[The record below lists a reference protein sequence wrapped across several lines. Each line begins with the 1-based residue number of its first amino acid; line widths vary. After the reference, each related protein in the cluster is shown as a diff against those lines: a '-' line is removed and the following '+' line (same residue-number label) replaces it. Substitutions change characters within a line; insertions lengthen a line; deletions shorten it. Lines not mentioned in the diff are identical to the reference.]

1 MDHGCA
7 KLRAKGIVLR
17 NMTSSTDSPVLPEPL
32 RQPVED
38 WLALRAG
45 ADPLGPL
52 LEGHPQAARQL
63 PRMLAC
69 STYLGDVISRYPEA
83 FAELLA
89 SGRFDRSLHARELDE
104 LFVAA
109 VPESL
114 TESECERQLR
124 LLRHRELLRIA
135 WRDLAGIAEVEETLQ
150 ELSDLADA
158 AIRTALR
165 WSLAALEPQFG
176 EAREASGD
184 PAVFLVL
191 GMGKLG
197 GHELNFSSDI
207 DLIFLY
213 SDQGET
219 IGRRSVSNEQY
230 FRSLGQ
236 KLISLLSKQTADGF
250 VYRVDVRLRPF
261 GDSGPLAVSVPAL
274 ETYLLRHG
282 RDWERYAYVKAR
294 VINDWHGTAA
304 LFEEVLTP
312 FVYRRYL
319 DYGVFSSLR
328 EMKAMIEAEVKRR
341 EFAANLKL
349 GAGGIREIEFI
360 VQSLQLIQ
368 GGTLREL
375 RQRRLLPALKAL
387 VRHGLLPGPVGDE
400 LAEAYRVLRRTENRL
415 QAIADKQ
422 THDLPDNDRD
432 RARLA
437 LACNCRDWDE
447 LGGEIARHRQIVA
460 GHFRQIVF
468 RGGDEDAAEDAPDS
482 LALAWVSADASGV
495 LPARLEALGYA
506 DPASAAERLAALRA
520 SGSYRRMDEIGRQRL
535 DELVPALVRGAAEQ
549 DSPDRALQGGLTVV
563 EAIGRRSAYFSLLN
577 ENPIALDRLLKIC
590 GLSEFLV
597 RQLAAHPVLLDELL
611 DPRVF
616 TDPPG
621 EKELADELGQRLAGI
636 AEDDVEAAQ
645 LALSH
650 FQQSAVFRV
659 AVADLSDALPLMK
672 VSDRL
677 TWIAEHVID
686 AALNIAFN
694 ELTARYGRPHCN
706 EGGKRREAR
715 FAVVAYGKLGG
726 LELGYGSDL
735 DLVFVHDSRGEHQE
749 TDGERSL
756 DNTRF
761 FARLTQ
767 RVIHMLTLAT
777 PVGSLYE
784 VDTRLRPSGR
794 SGALVSSL
802 DAFDRYQ
809 REDAWTWEHQ
819 ALLRSR
825 AVAGDPAVREA
836 YENLR
841 KRALT
846 HYVRREQLREDVAQM
861 RERMRR
867 ELSRG
872 DAEQFDLKQDAG
884 GVADIEFLVQYL
896 VLRDAPAHPEL
907 IVWSDNIRQL
917 DALADSGLLSA
928 ETAGLLADC
937 YRDYRARLHLMSLA
951 GQPGL
956 VPRAEV
962 AEPSAAVQAAWH
974 AVFG

>member
-1 MDHGCA
+1 MDF
-7 KLRAKGIVLR
+7 L
-17 NMTSSTDSPVLPEPL
+17 SDSLDLPEPL
-32 RQPVED
+32 RPAVDD
-38 WLALRAG
+38 WLQQHAG
-45 ADPLGPL
+45 GEVLGPL
-52 LEGHPQAARQL
+52 LAQFPQVADEL
-63 PRMLAC
+63 PRVLAC
-69 STYLGDVISRYPEA
+69 SSYLSDVLARYPQGLA
-83 FAELLA
+83 DLLA
-89 SGRFDRSLHARELDE
+89 AGRLYRSLQPGEIDE
-104 LFVAA
+104 QFAAA
-109 VPESL
+109 VPGSL
-114 TESECERQLR
+114 SENECEQQLR

-135 WRDLAGIAEVEETLQ
+135 WRDLTGAADVEETLHD
-150 ELSDLADA
+150 LSELADA
-158 AIRTALR
+158 AIKAALR
-165 WSLAALEPQFG
+165 WCLTAMQPIYG
-176 EAREASGD
+176 DARETRGD

-197 GHELNFSSDI
+197 GHELNFSSDV

-219 IGRRSVSNEQY
+219 TGRRSVSNEQY

-236 KLISLLSKQTADGF
+236 KLIALLSKQTADGF

-294 VINDWHGTAA
+294 VINDWTGAA
-304 LFEEVLTP
+304 GFFDEVLTP

-319 DYGVFSSLR
+319 DYGVFASLR

-360 VQSLQLIQ
+360 VQSLQLIK

-375 RQRRLLPALKAL
+375 RQRRLLPALREL
-387 VRHGLLPGPVGDE
+387 VRHGLLPAPVGDE
-400 LAEAYRVLRRTENRL
+400 LAAAYHVLRRTENRL

-422 THDLPDNDRD
+422 THDLPENALD

-437 LACNCRDWDE
+437 LACNHRDWE
-447 LGGEIARHRQIVA
+447 ALSREIERHRQVVA
-460 GHFRQIVF
+460 RHFRQIVF
-468 RGGDEDAAEDAPDS
+468 RGGEDEAGDDRPDV
-482 LALAWVSADASGV
+482 LTLAWSTAGSSDT
-495 LPARLEALGYA
+495 LRTELESLGYG
-506 DPASAAERLAALRA
+506 DPAKGAERLAALRA

-535 DELVPALVRGAAEQ
+535 DELIPALIRVAAAQ
-549 DSPDRALQGGLTVV
+549 DSPDQALQGGLTVI
-563 EAIGRRSAYFSLLN
+563 EAIGRRSAYFCLLN
-577 ENPIALDRLLKIC
+577 ENPTALNRLLQIC
-590 GLSEFLV
+590 GLSDFLV

-616 TDPPG
+616 SDPPG
-621 EKELADELGQRLAGI
+621 EPELAEELAQRLAGI

-650 FQQSAVFRV
+650 FQQAAVFRV

-677 TWIAEHVID
+677 TWIAEHVIE
-686 AALNIAFN
+686 AALNIAWN
-694 ELTARYGRPHCN
+694 ELTARYGRPRCID
-706 EGGKRREAR
+706 EGQPRDAR
-715 FAVVAYGKLGG
+715 FAVIAYGKLGG

-735 DLVFVHDSRGEHQE
+735 DLVFVHDSRGERQE
-749 TDGERSL
+749 TDGERVL

-825 AVAGDPAVREA
+825 AVAGDAGVREKF
-836 YENLR
+836 EDLR

-846 HYVRREQLREDVAQM
+846 DYVRRDQLRSDVEQM
-861 RERMRR
+861 RERMRE
-867 ELSRG
+867 ELSKG
-872 DAEQFDLKQDAG
+872 DAERFDIKQDAG

-896 VLRDAPAHPEL
+896 VLRDAPAHPAL

-917 DALADSGLLSA
+917 DALASCELLPA
-928 ETAGLLADC
+928 ETAERLADC
-937 YRDYRARLHLMSLA
+937 YRDYRARLHLASLA

-956 VPRAEV
+956 APRAEL
-962 AEPSAAVQAAWH
+962 AEPAAAVQAAWH
-974 AVFG
+974 AVFD

>member
-1 MDHGCA
+1 ME
-7 KLRAKGIVLR
+7 L
-17 NMTSSTDSPVLPEPL
+17 STHSTALPEPL
-32 RQPVED
+32 CAVVDD
-38 WLALRAG
+38 WLQQHAG
-45 ADPLGPL
+45 GEVLGPL
-52 LEGHPQAARQL
+52 LKQYPQIAARL
-63 PRMLAC
+63 PHMLAC
-69 STYLGDVISRYPEA
+69 SSYLGDV
-83 FAELLA
+83 LA
-89 SGRFDRSLHARELDE
+89 RQPRALADLVETGRLDRCLRPGELDA
-104 LFVAA
+104 LFASD
-109 VPESL
+109 VPDTL
-114 TESECERQLR
+114 SEADCQRQLR

-135 WRDLAGIAEVEETLQ
+135 WRDLAGLAEVEETLT

-158 AIRTALR
+158 AIKTALR
-165 WSLAALEPQFG
+165 WSRSALEPVYG
-176 EAREASGD
+176 EAREASGE

-191 GMGKLG
+191 AMGKLG
-197 GHELNFSSDI
+197 GHELNFSSDV
-207 DLIFLY
+207 DLILLY
-213 SDQGET
+213 SEQGET
-219 IGRRSVSNEQY
+219 TGRRSVSNEQF

-236 KLISLLSKQTADGF
+236 KLIGLLSRQTADGF

-261 GDSGPLAVSVPAL
+261 GESGPLAVSVPAL

-294 VINDWHGTAA
+294 VIGDWSGTAA
-304 LFEEVLTP
+304 FQKQVLTP

-319 DYGVFSSLR
+319 DYGVFASLR

-341 EFAANLKL
+341 EFSANLKL

-360 VQSLQLIQ
+360 VQSLQLIR

-375 RQRRLLPALKAL
+375 RQRRLLPALDAL
-387 VRHGLLPGPVGDE
+387 VRHGLLPATVGEE
-400 LAEAYRVLRRTENRL
+400 LAKAYRFLRRTENRL

-422 THDLPDNDRD
+422 THDLPEDERD

-437 LACNCRDWDE
+437 LACNCRDWDQ
-447 LGGEIARHRQIVA
+447 LCGEIAAHRQIVA

-468 RGGDEDAAEDAPDS
+468 RGGEDDAAEEPHDT
-482 LALAWVSADASGV
+482 LALAWASAAPGDA
-495 LPARLEALGYA
+495 LQAELEALDYD
-506 DPASAAERLAALRA
+506 DPATAAARLTALRVG
-520 SGSYRRMDEIGRQRL
+520 GSYRRMDEIGRQRL
-535 DELVPALVRGAAEQ
+535 DELIPQLVRLAAMQ
-549 DSPDRALQGGLTVV
+549 ASPDQALQGGLTVV
-563 EAIGRRSAYFSLLN
+563 EAIGRRSAYFCLLT
-577 ENPIALDRLLKIC
+577 ENPTALERLLQIC

-597 RQLAAHPVLLDELL
+597 RQLAAHPVLMDELL

-616 TDPPG
+616 SDPPG
-621 EKELADELGQRLAGI
+621 EKELAEELTQRLSGI
-636 AEDDVEAAQ
+636 AEEDVEAAH

-650 FQQSAVFRV
+650 FQQAAVFRV
-659 AVADLSDALPLMK
+659 AIADLSNTLPLMK

-686 AALNIAFN
+686 AALNIAWN
-694 ELTARYGRPHCN
+694 ELTARHGRPRCVDDG
-706 EGGKRREAR
+706 EPRDAR

-735 DLVFVHDSRGEHQE
+735 DLVFVHDSRGERQE
-749 TDGERSL
+749 TNGYRVL

-761 FARLTQ
+761 FARLT
-767 RVIHMLTLAT
+767 RRIIHVLTLAT

-825 AVAGDPAVREA
+825 AVAGDPGVREKF
-836 YENLR
+836 ETLR

-846 HYVRREQLREDVAQM
+846 DYVHRDRLREDVVKM
-861 RERMRR
+861 RERMRK
-867 ELSRG
+867 ELSKG
-872 DAEQFDLKQDAG
+872 DADTFDIKQDAG

-896 VLRDAPAHPEL
+896 VLSDAPAHPSL
-907 IVWSDNIRQL
+907 IAWSDNVRQL
-917 DALADSGLLSA
+917 DALASCKLLPS
-928 ETAGLLADC
+928 ETAASLADC
-937 YRDYRARLHLMSLA
+937 YRDYRARLHLASLA

-962 AEPSAAVQAAWH
+962 TEPTAAVRAAWQS
-974 AVFG
+974 VFG